1 MKHQIQS
8 SKLQRNPKLQTT
20 NQSVHFYFNRIR
32 FKIWSFVILWS
43 LVFGFWD
50 FASAAESSAMPPS
63 KWVYLDNG
71 EIKLGVKE
79 SSGAGIA
86 YFSQSGSDR
95 NLLNHFDHGRL
106 VQQSYYGKEDG
117 TIWAKQP
124 WRWNPV
130 QGGDYKNG
138 AAKVLEL
145 KSDKTTLYAKSMGR
159 HWSGCVDLPEVTFEE
174 WITLTGKVAHVRYR
188 MTYTGT
194 NSHPKTHQEVPAVFV
209 EPDLSTL
216 VTYTGEKPW
225 TGDALNIS
233 KPGWPNESR
242 NITENWAAYVDKDN
256 FGIGTYVP
264 IASRITCYRFSAG
277 HTSKEGACS
286 YFAPIIELA
295 ITPGTVFEYDM
306 YLTLGSSAD
315 IRKTFTDIHAK
326 QPATKKP

>member
-1 MKHQIQS
+1 MKSLAHIS
-8 SKLQRNPKLQTT
+8 
-20 NQSVHFYFNRIR
+20 RIAR
-32 FKIWSFVILWS
+32 PPIILLLTFALSLGFGATSF
-43 LVFGFWD
+43 
-50 FASAAESSAMPPS
+50 AANAPGMNAA

-71 EIKLGVKE
+71 QIKLGVKE

-86 YFSQSGSDR
+86 YLSVSGSDR

-106 VQQSYYGKEDG
+106 VQQSYYGQKDG
-117 TIWAKQP
+117 TIWAGKP

-130 QGGDYKNG
+130 QGGDYKHG
-138 AAKVLEL
+138 ASKVLEL

-209 EPDLSTL
+209 EPDLPTL
-216 VTYTGEKPW
+216 VTYTGDKPW
-225 TGDALNIS
+225 TGDTLNMS
-233 KPGWPNESR
+233 QPGWPNESR

-256 FGIGTYVP
+256 FGIGAYVP

-277 HTSKEGACS
+277 HTSKQGACS

-295 ITPGTVFEYDM
+295 ITPGTVFEYDL
-306 YLTLGSSAD
+306 YLTLGKPEEM
-315 IRKTFTDIHAK
+315 RKTFSEIRA
-326 QPATKKP
+326 QRSTKNRP